1 MNFHI
6 FVDCKFYDMRLI
18 RVFTGFFL
26 ITIALNHNLNA
37 QSKKKSQS
45 SVKVEQ
51 LLDKMSLEEKIGQ
64 MTQLNITTIQTDSVL
79 RRYDSVMSFKLD
91 TAKLIQY
98 ITKYH
103 IGSFLNGR
111 GVSKTS
117 WYPFMDQLHRL
128 NMKYSKSKIP
138 LLYGVDHVHG
148 SSYLKEGTIFPH
160 NINIAATFDTSHAG
174 HMARVTVSET
184 AALGHNWIFS
194 PVMDIGKNKYWG
206 RYYETFGEDPVLASE
221 MGVAVINGIQKSTEI
236 GPYKIAACAKHF
248 FGYSDPKSGWDRSP
262 AEIPEQH
269 LREFFL
275 PSFRAAINAGV
286 KTIMIN
292 SGEVN
297 GIPVHAS
304 YEILTKLLREEL
316 GFKGIAITDWMDIIA
331 LEKMH
336 FVAEN
341 EKEATYKAIMAGV
354 DMSMVAVTTNFCT
367 YVKELVQEGRI
378 PLSRIDE
385 SVRRILTVKEELGLF
400 EHVYPDAAGLARIGL
415 ETSKA
420 KALEAARASMVLLKN
435 EGTVLPLKNAGKIVV
450 TGATA
455 QSKVALCGGWTY
467 RFAPK
472 SDWWIQVPMQTVY
485 DALRKEFNKAEV
497 VFADASNLATVASNA
512 DVIVF
517 VAGEK
522 DTYAETDGNTDDLE
536 LSQDQKDWG
545 HKAMSLGK
553 PVVMVLTEGRPR
565 LLSDLYDKSKGVLF
579 AGLPG
584 VEGAQAVAEVLS
596 GKVNPSGRMSFTY
609 PYKAGHMISYN
620 YKRSEYSILRPVAEP
635 LKRFALAQFG
645 DGLSYTQFTYSDLK
659 LSDTIV
665 HHKQELLA
673 KVKITNTGYYEGG
686 EAVLWFVSDEVG
698 SITRPIKELQHFEK
712 IHLKPGESKEV
723 YFSIVP
729 WDHLSFPDKNG
740 KVIMEPGYFTLMVGS
755 QSARFKYK

>member
-1 MNFHI
+1 MH
-6 FVDCKFYDMRLI
+6 LI
-18 RVFTGFFL
+18 RVFTVFVL
-26 ITIALNHNLNA
+26 VSLVWNHSLYA
-37 QSKKKSQS
+37 QSKNKNKGSA
-45 SVKVEQ
+45 KVEQ
-51 LLDKMSLEEKIGQ
+51 LLAKMSLEEKIGQ

-79 RRYDSVMSFKLD
+79 KNYDSVMSFKLD
-91 TAKLIQY
+91 TAKLIEY

-111 GVSKTS
+111 GVSKNS
-117 WYPFMDQLHRL
+117 WFPFMDQLHRL

-138 LLYGVDHVHG
+138 LLYGIDHVHG

-174 HMARVTVSET
+174 HMARVTVYET

-194 PVMDIGKNKYWG
+194 PVMDLGKNKYWG
-206 RYYETFGEDPVLASE
+206 RYYETFGEDPVLASQ
-221 MGVAVINGIQKSTEI
+221 MGVAVINGIQNIREVP
-236 GPYKIAACAKHF
+236 PYKIAACAKHF
-248 FGYSDPKSGWDRSP
+248 LGYSDPRSGWDRSP

-275 PSFRAAINAGV
+275 PSFKAAIDAGV

-297 GIPVHAS
+297 GIPVHSS

-336 FVAEN
+336 YVAEN

-378 PLSRIDE
+378 PMSRIDA
-385 SVRRILTVKEELGLF
+385 SVRRILTVKEDIGLF
-400 EHVYPDAAGLARIGL
+400 EHVYPDASGLQRIGL
-415 ETSKA
+415 ESSKE
-420 KALEAARASMVLLKN
+420 KALQAARASMVLLKN
-435 EGTVLPLKNAGKIVV
+435 ESNVLPLKNAGKIVV

-485 DALRKEFNKAEV
+485 EALGKEFNKAEV
-497 VFADASNLATVASNA
+497 VYADASNLATVAANA

-522 DTYAETDGNTDDLE
+522 DTYAETDGNIDDLE

-545 HKAMSLGK
+545 HLALSLGK

-565 LLSDLYDKSKGVLF
+565 LLGDLYDRSKGVIF

-584 VEGAQAVAEVLS
+584 LQGAQAVAEVLS
-596 GKVNPSGRMSFTY
+596 GKVNPSGKMPFTY
-609 PYKAGHMISYN
+609 PFKAGHMISYN
-620 YKRSEYSILRPVAEP
+620 YKRSEYSILRPVPTP
-635 LKRFALAQFG
+635 LHRFAIAEFG
-645 DGLSYTQFTYSDLK
+645 HGLSYTQFTYSNLK
-659 LSDTIV
+659 LSDTIMSY
-665 HHKQELLA
+665 KKELMA
-673 KVKITNTGYYEGG
+673 QVKVTNTGSYEGM
-686 EAVLWFVSDEVG
+686 EAVLWFVSDEFG

-712 IHLKPGESKEV
+712 INLKPGESKIV
-723 YFSIVP
+723 SFPIVP
-729 WDHLSFPDKNG
+729 SQHLSFPDKNG
-740 KVIMEPGYFTLMVGS
+740 KILIEPGYFTLQVGD
-755 QSARFKYK
+755 QKARFKYK

>member
-1 MNFHI
+1 MSIHI
-6 FVDCKFYDMRLI
+6 FVSYKLYNMHLI
-18 RVFTGFFL
+18 RVLTGIIL
-26 ITIALNHNLNA
+26 ITVALNHNLVA
-37 QSKKKSQS
+37 QKKNMNRGSA
-45 SVKVEQ
+45 KVEQ
-51 LLDKMSLEEKIGQ
+51 LLAKMSLEEKIGQ
-64 MTQLNITTIQTDSVL
+64 MTQLNITTIMTDSVMKH
-79 RRYDSVMSFKLD
+79 YDSVMSFKLD

-111 GVSKTS
+111 GISKNS
-117 WYPFMDQLHRL
+117 WFPFMDQLHRL
-128 NMKYSKSKIP
+128 NLKYSRSKIP

-174 HMARVTVSET
+174 QMARVTVYET

-194 PVMDIGKNKYWG
+194 PVMDLGKNKYWG
-206 RYYETFGEDPVLASE
+206 RYYETFGEDPVLASR
-221 MGVAVINGIQKSTEI
+221 MGVAVINGIQKSTEV

-248 FGYSDPKSGWDRSP
+248 YGYSDPRSGWDRSP

-275 PSFRAAINAGV
+275 PSFKAAIDAGV

-297 GIPVHAS
+297 GIPVHSS

-367 YVKELVQEGRI
+367 YVKELVLEGRI
-378 PLSRIDE
+378 PQARIDE
-385 SVRRILTVKEELGLF
+385 SVRRILTVKEEIGLF
-400 EHVYPDAAGLARIGL
+400 DHVYPDAAGLAKIGL
-415 ETSKA
+415 EASKE
-420 KALEAARASMVLLKN
+420 KALQAARASMVLLKN
-435 EGTVLPLKNAGKIVV
+435 EDKVLPLKNKGKIVV

-455 QSKVALCGGWTY
+455 QSKVALLGGWTY

-485 DALRKEFNKAEV
+485 DALRKECNQAEV
-497 VFADASNLATVASNA
+497 VFADAANLATVAANA

-522 DTYAETDGNTDDLE
+522 DTYAETDGNIDDLD
-536 LSQDQKDWG
+536 LSKDQQDWG
-545 HKAMSLGK
+545 HLAMSLGK

-565 LLSDLYDKSKGVLF
+565 LLGDLYDKSKGVLF

-584 VEGAQAVAEVLS
+584 LEGAQAVAEVLS
-596 GKVNPSGRMSFTY
+596 GKVNPSGKMPFTY
-609 PYKAGHMISYN
+609 PFKAGHMISYN
-620 YKRSEYSILRPVAEP
+620 YKRSEYSMLRPVAAP

-645 DGLSYTQFTYSDLK
+645 EGLSYTQFAYSDLK
-659 LSDTIV
+659 LSDTV
-665 HHKQELLA
+665 VGHKQELLA
-673 KVKITNTGYYEGG
+673 QVKITNTGAYEGK
-686 EAVLWFVSDEVG
+686 ESVLWFVSDEIG

-712 IHLKPGESKEV
+712 INLKLGESKVV
-723 YFSIVP
+723 YFSIIP
-729 WDHLSFPDKNG
+729 LEHLSFPDKNG
-740 KVIMEPGYFTLMVGS
+740 KVVMEPGYFTLMVGS
-755 QSARFKYK
+755 QQARFKLK